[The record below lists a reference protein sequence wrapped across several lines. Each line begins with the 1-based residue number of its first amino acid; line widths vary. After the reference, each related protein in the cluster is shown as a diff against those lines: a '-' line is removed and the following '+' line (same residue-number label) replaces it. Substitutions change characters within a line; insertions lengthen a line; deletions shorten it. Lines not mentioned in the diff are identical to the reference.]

1 MRVLTLLSLFQ
12 VIEEQEPTSD
22 VDVDTQPNGHA
33 TTTTPAGPTTNHTTG
48 TTVSNSSSGGKSQ
61 QQQQQESTSRQVP
74 ENQYKQLGKMNS
86 AASIHQQKVDYQNI
100 VAPKPFRKSVSSAST
115 SVLSSSSSSSTSIP
129 LGGVNQVNFT
139 STFKNF
145 LLSMQHTSSSAN

>member
-22 VDVDTQPNGHA
+22 VDVDTQSNGHA
-33 TTTTPAGPTTNHTTG
+33 TTTPAGPTTNHTTG

-115 SVLSSSSSSSTSIP
+115 SVLSNSSSSSTSIP